1 MLQSQQAVRLLDV
14 RMPWEHDLVALPG
27 SVLIPLQELPSCL
40 SEVPSGEGP
49 LVVYCHHG
57 VRSLGAAGYL
67 EQQGIENV
75 FSLSGGIDAWSLRID
90 PSVPRYR

>member
-1 MLQSQQAVRLLDV
+1 MLEAGKPVRLLDV
-14 RMPWEHDLVALPG
+14 RLPQEHDYAALPG
-27 SVLIPLQELPSCL
+27 SVLIPIQELPTCL
-40 SEVPSGEGP
+40 TDIPQGEGP

-67 EQQGIENV
+67 EQQGVENV

-90 PSVPRYR
+90 PRVPRYR